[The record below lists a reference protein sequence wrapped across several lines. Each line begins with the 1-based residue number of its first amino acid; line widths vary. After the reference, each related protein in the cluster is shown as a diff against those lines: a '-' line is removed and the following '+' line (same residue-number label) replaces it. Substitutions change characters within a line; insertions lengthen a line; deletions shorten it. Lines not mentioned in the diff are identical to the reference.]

1 MVGQKPDVLV
11 ENKGDGNFATSFLLG
26 ETNRFRDLSPFLKL
40 RNIVPIRTACY

>member
-26 ETNRFRDLSPFLKL
+26 ETNRFGDLPPLLPSW
-40 RNIVPIRTACY
+40 